1 VTLNDNG
8 TPGDTTDDFISY
20 TPAAGF
26 VGTEIFTYDLS
37 DGALISQAT
46 VTVTVDAV
54 NAAPVAVNDAF
65 NVNQDSTANLL
76 DVKANDSDP
85 DGDLLSI
92 VAVGLPNQGGS
103 VILNDNGTPGDTTD
117 DFISYTP
124 AAGFT
129 GTETFTYD
137 LSDGQL
143 ISQATVTV
151 TVDAV
156 NAAPVA
162 VNDAFNVNQDSTANL
177 LDVKANDSDPDGDL
191 LSIVAVGRPES
202 RRQRDPE

>member
-1 VTLNDNG
+1 MSNG
-8 TPGDTTDDFISY
+8 TPSDATDDFISY

-26 VGTEIFTYDLS
+26 TGTEIFTYDLS
-37 DGALISQAT
+37 DGQLTRQAT
-46 VTVTVDAV
+46 VTVTVDAA

-65 NVNQDSTANLL
+65 NVNEDSTANLL

-92 VAVGLPNQGGS
+92 VAVGLPSQGGS

-129 GTETFTYD
+129 
-137 LSDGQL
+137 
-143 ISQATVTV
+143 
-151 TVDAV
+151 
-156 NAAPVA
+156 AP
-162 VNDAFNVNQDSTANL
+162 
-177 LDVKANDSDPDGDL
+177 
-191 LSIVAVGRPES
+191 RPS
-202 RRQRDPE
+202 PMT

>member
-1 VTLNDNG
+1 
-8 TPGDTTDDFISY
+8 
-20 TPAAGF
+20 
-26 VGTEIFTYDLS
+26 
-37 DGALISQAT
+37 
-46 VTVTVDAV
+46 
-54 NAAPVAVNDAF
+54 VAVNDAF

-92 VAVGLPNQGGS
+92 VAVGLPSQGGT

-129 GTETFTYD
+129 GTEVFTYD

-191 LSIVAVGRPES
+191 LSIVAVGSRIRAAAWCSMTTARRVIPPMISSATRRRRASRAPRPS
-202 RRQRDPE
+202 PMT